1 MSNYHPE
8 PYWSE
13 VARKIKYRE
22 RKNVIAGDDE
32 PYYRYKRE
40 KFLNLLEELDFTGK
54 SILELGSGPGGN
66 LNEVWKQKP
75 GRLAGADISTEMIEI
90 ARKNISGEIELF
102 KIDGKKLPFADRE
115 FDIVF
120 SATVLQHNT
129 DEQMLKSIMEEMCR
143 VSKHKVFL
151 FERIEKKITGDELCL
166 GRPVSYYEAICNMN
180 EFELESIKFINT
192 RVSYYIAGA
201 SRKVL
206 NPRTRKEG
214 ESLSKLSVLLQKL
227 ALPVSKQ
234 LDKIF
239 ISQKDIAR
247 LEFTRKS

>member
-13 VARKIKYRE
+13 VARKIKCRE
-22 RKNVIAGDDE
+22 NKNVIAGDDE
-32 PYYRYKRE
+32 PYYRYKRK
-40 KFLNLLEELDFTGK
+40 KFLNLLDELDFSGK
-54 SILELGSGPGGN
+54 SVLELGSGPGGN

-75 GRLAGADISTEMIEI
+75 GRLAGADISAEMIEI
-90 ARKNISGEIELF
+90 AGKNIPGEIELF

-129 DEQMLKSIMEEMCR
+129 DKQMLKSIMEEMCR
-143 VSKHKVFL
+143 VSKHKVYL
-151 FERIEKKITGDELCL
+151 FERIEKKITGDELCI

-180 EFELESIKFINT
+180 EFEFKSIKFINT
-192 RVSYYIAGA
+192 RVSYYIAGTG
-201 SRKVL
+201 RKVL
-206 NPRTRKEG
+206 NPGTRKEG
-214 ESLSKLSVLLQKL
+214 EPLSKLTVLLQKL
-227 ALPVSKQ
+227 ALPISKQ

-239 ISQKDIAR
+239 VSQKDLAR
-247 LEFTRKS
+247 IEFTRES